1 MFWFGTSWGIRADLL
16 PVLSDMDVVKL
27 VVNLPVPT
35 LGCSSSRLVSSQASV
50 QFALI
55 LEGIW
60 NFRNQHVHLQ
70 GTENHLVLLKTLEMK
85 VVEHWQAL
93 PGLFGPMSSKEC
105 VWKPPPLGWVKINVN
120 AALHPSSTM
129 IAAIARNEEGL
140 LIKAWVKLVLTQ
152 DPLLAEAY
160 AIHWAIILAKNE
172 NWSNIVIESDSKACV
187 DALVL
192 EQVGCEWR
200 IKVLCDNAKTLAL
213 EFSICV
219 FCWVNREANKVAH
232 TLAKLVLL
240 PSSPIVYFPKNLPE
254 PFEEA

>member
-1 MFWFGTSWGIRADLL
+1 
-16 PVLSDMDVVKL
+16 
-27 VVNLPVPT
+27 
-35 LGCSSSRLVSSQASV
+35 
-50 QFALI
+50 
-55 LEGIW
+55 
-60 NFRNQHVHLQ
+60 
-70 GTENHLVLLKTLEMK
+70 MK
-85 VVEHWQAL
+85 
-93 PGLFGPMSSKEC
+93 P
-105 VWKPPPLGWVKINVN
+105 
-120 AALHPSSTM
+120 
-129 IAAIARNEEGL
+129 
-140 LIKAWVKLVLTQ
+140 VLTQ
-152 DPLLAEAY
+152 DPLLAKAY

-219 FCWVNREANKVAH
+219 FCWVNREANKVVH

>member
-1 MFWFGTSWGIRADLL
+1 M
-16 PVLSDMDVVKL
+16 
-27 VVNLPVPT
+27 
-35 LGCSSSRLVSSQASV
+35 

-140 LIKAWVKLVLTQ
+140 LIRAWVKPVLTQ

-172 NWSNIVIESDSKACV
+172 NWSNIVIESDSKVCV

-192 EQVGCEWR
+192 EQVNCE
-200 IKVLCDNAKTLAL
+200 
-213 EFSICV
+213 
-219 FCWVNREANKVAH
+219 
-232 TLAKLVLL
+232 
-240 PSSPIVYFPKNLPE
+240 
-254 PFEEA
+254 